1 MNIEQIT
8 PLILTYNE
16 AANIGRVLAR
26 LTWAKEVIVLDSMS
40 SDNTKA
46 IATAFPN
53 VRFVE
58 RAFDTHAMQWQYG
71 HDLVETEWVLS
82 LDADYVLMLEAVD
95 EFKRLQ
101 DDEKTS
107 GFEATFRYCIYE
119 TELGAS
125 LYPPRVVLYRKKAG
139 QYRQD
144 GHTQRLVLEGTHT
157 RLATPIRHDDRK
169 NMNHWLGSQQKYAR
183 LEAAKLATM
192 PWKQMSLIQKM
203 RWLKVPAILVMPVYC
218 LLAKGLIFQ
227 GKAGWFYTWQR
238 TCFEVMLC
246 LYLMEKELN
255 PQLK

>member
-169 NMNHWLGSQQKYAR
+169 KYEPLVRLPTKICTTRSRKIGHYALETNEPDPKNAMAQSTSHTGHAR
-183 LEAAKLATM
+183 VLF
-192 PWKQMSLIQKM
+192 I
-203 RWLKVPAILVMPVYC
+203 
-218 LLAKGLIFQ
+218 G
-227 GKAGWFYTWQR
+227 QR
-238 TCFEVMLC
+238 SHFSR
-246 LYLMEKELN
+246 
-255 PQLK
+255 